1 MDRCRQLAR
10 PCALPFSDCPF
21 WRLVFKVLPICPHRL
36 RHSIFS
42 RNLKRLGLNRL
53 DCIIASA
60 MAAQAKE

>member
-10 PCALPFSDCPF
+10 PCAFPFSSCPF
-21 WRLVFKVLPICPHRL
+21 CRLVFKVLPICPHWL